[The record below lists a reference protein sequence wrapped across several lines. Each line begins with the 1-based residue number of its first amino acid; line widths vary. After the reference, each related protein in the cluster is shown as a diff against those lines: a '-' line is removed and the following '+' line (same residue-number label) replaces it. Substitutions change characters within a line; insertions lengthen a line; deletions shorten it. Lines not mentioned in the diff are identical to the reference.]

1 MATRIESVAVVPGTG
16 LHHSARKLADRAI
29 RDALAA
35 ASIQPDDVDLL
46 LNAGIFHDRV
56 MGEPAMAALIQEDVG
71 ANPEDPHGE
80 GHGTFSFDVA
90 NGSAGVLSSLQ
101 VVDGFLRAG
110 TIRRAVI
117 VAGDADPGRGMAADF
132 PYDPVGA
139 ALVCGWGLGEGG
151 LAGFRWA
158 TVADAPA
165 RRHAV
170 VQLEH
175 GRNQLLVHQDDGF
188 AAAAAACAGK
198 VAAELLDEHGL
209 RSDDVA
215 AVAAAPFDAPF
226 IDELVPHLGVAPDRF
241 VRPGS
246 VFRFHTAGLIAAMSE
261 VDSRP
266 PAPAGE
272 WVLLVAAGAGISAG
286 AALLRR

>member
-1 MATRIESVAVVPGTG
+1 MATTIESVAVVPGSR

-29 RDALAA
+29 RDALTA

-46 LNAGIFHDRV
+46 LEAGIFHDRV

-117 VAGDADPGRGMAADF
+117 VAGDADPGRGMAAGF
-132 PYDPVGA
+132 PHDPVGA

-175 GRNQLLVHQDDGF
+175 GRNRLLVHQDDGF

-226 IDELVPHLGVAPDRF
+226 IDELVLHLGVAPDRF
-241 VRPGS
+241 LRPGS
-246 VFRFHTAGLIAAMSE
+246 VFRFHTAGLIAAMGE